1 MRQYPSTNSLS
12 ELVKS
17 NDPCFICLEDEKNS
31 LGEDLLN
38 SHSLRGC
45 GCKFMVH
52 PSCWDLWAQTKT
64 DFDCPICG
72 KYILEVIGHSP
83 KVEASSPSSPF
94 SPFSPFSPS
103 PPLENIIQNQY
114 DNFEETI
121 KKYITLFFLLLLS
134 IIVLIVVIYFT
145 TRHL

>member
-17 NDPCFICLEDEKNS
+17 KDPCFICLEDEKNS
-31 LGEDLLN
+31 LGEDLVD

-52 PSCWDLWAQTKT
+52 PSCWDLWAQNKT

-83 KVEASSPSSPF
+83 KVEAS
-94 SPFSPFSPS
+94 PFSPS
-103 PPLENIIQNQY
+103 FSPPSSPPSSVENVIQTQY
-114 DNFEETI
+114 DNFEETM
-121 KKYITLFFLLLLS
+121 KKYVALFLLSLLS
-134 IIVLIVVIYFT
+134 ILVLIAVIYVT
-145 TRHL
+145 TRHS

>member
-17 NDPCFICLEDEKNS
+17 KDPCFICLEDEKNS
-31 LGEDLLN
+31 LGEDLLD
-38 SHSLRGC
+38 SSTLRGC

-83 KVEASSPSSPF
+83 KVEDSSPF
-94 SPFSPFSPS
+94 PS
-103 PPLENIIQNQY
+103 SFPLENVIQNQY
-114 DNFEETI
+114 DNFEETM
-121 KKYITLFFLLLLS
+121 KTLFFLLLLS
-134 IIVLIVVIYFT
+134 IVVLIAVIYFT
-145 TRHL
+145 TMHS

>member
-17 NDPCFICLEDEKNS
+17 KDPCFICLEDEKNS
-31 LGEDLLN
+31 LGEDLLD
-38 SHSLRGC
+38 SSTLRGC

-83 KVEASSPSSPF
+83 KVEDSSPF
-94 SPFSPFSPS
+94 PTSF
-103 PPLENIIQNQY
+103 PLENVIQNQY
-114 DNFEETI
+114 DNFEETM

-134 IIVLIVVIYFT
+134 IVVLIAVIYFT
-145 TRHL
+145 TIHS

>member
-17 NDPCFICLEDEKNS
+17 KDPCFICLEDEKNS
-31 LGEDLLN
+31 LGEDLLD
-38 SHSLRGC
+38 SSTLRGC

-83 KVEASSPSSPF
+83 KVEDSSPF
-94 SPFSPFSPS
+94 PS
-103 PPLENIIQNQY
+103 SFPLENVIQNQY
-114 DNFEETI
+114 DNFEETM
-121 KKYITLFFLLLLS
+121 KKYITVFLLLLLS
-134 IIVLIVVIYFT
+134 ILVLVAVIYVT
-145 TRHL
+145 TRHS

>member
-12 ELVKS
+12 ELVNSK
-17 NDPCFICLEDEKNS
+17 DPCFICLEDEKNS
-31 LGEDLLN
+31 LGEDLLD
-38 SHSLRGC
+38 SSTLRGC

-83 KVEASSPSSPF
+83 KVEVQTLQPVST
-94 SPFSPFSPS
+94 
-103 PPLENIIQNQY
+103 LINH
-114 DNFEETI
+114 DTFEETM
-121 KKYITLFFLLLLS
+121 KKYITVFLLSLLS
-134 IIVLIVVIYFT
+134 ILVLVAVIYVT
-145 TRHL
+145 TRHS

>member
-17 NDPCFICLEDEKNS
+17 KDPCFICLEDEKNS
-31 LGEDLLN
+31 LGEDLVD

-52 PSCWDLWAQTKT
+52 PSCWDLWAQNKT

-83 KVEASSPSSPF
+83 KVEASPF
-94 SPFSPFSPS
+94 SPPFSPPS
-103 PPLENIIQNQY
+103 SVENIIQTQY
-114 DNFEETI
+114 DNFEETM
-121 KKYITLFFLLLLS
+121 KKYVALFLLSLLS
-134 IIVLIVVIYFT
+134 ILVLIAVIYVT
-145 TRHL
+145 TRHS

>member
-12 ELVKS
+12 DLVKS
-17 NDPCFICLEDEKNS
+17 KDPCFICLEDEKNS
-31 LGEDLLN
+31 LGEDLLD
-38 SHSLRGC
+38 SSTLRGC

-83 KVEASSPSSPF
+83 KVEDSSPF
-94 SPFSPFSPS
+94 PS
-103 PPLENIIQNQY
+103 SFPLENVIQNQY
-114 DNFEETI
+114 DNFEETM

-134 IIVLIVVIYFT
+134 IVVLIAVIYFT
-145 TRHL
+145 TIHS

>member
-12 ELVKS
+12 DLVKS
-17 NDPCFICLEDEKNS
+17 KDPCFICLEDEKNS
-31 LGEDLLN
+31 LGEDLLD
-38 SHSLRGC
+38 SSTLRGC

-83 KVEASSPSSPF
+83 KVEDSSPF
-94 SPFSPFSPS
+94 PS
-103 PPLENIIQNQY
+103 SFPLENVIQNQY
-114 DNFEETI
+114 DNFEETM

-134 IIVLIVVIYFT
+134 IVVLIAVIYFT
-145 TRHL
+145 TMHS

>member
-1 MRQYPSTNSLS
+1 MRQYPSTKSLS

-17 NDPCFICLEDEKNS
+17 KDPCFICLEDEKNS
-31 LGEDLLN
+31 LGEDLLD
-38 SHSLRGC
+38 SSTLRGC

-83 KVEASSPSSPF
+83 KVEDSSPF
-94 SPFSPFSPS
+94 PS
-103 PPLENIIQNQY
+103 SFPLENVIQNQY
-114 DNFEETI
+114 DNFEETM

-134 IIVLIVVIYFT
+134 IVVLIAVIYFT
-145 TRHL
+145 TIHS

>member
-17 NDPCFICLEDEKNS
+17 KDPCFICLEDEKNS
-31 LGEDLLN
+31 LGEDLLD

-52 PSCWDLWAQTKT
+52 PSCWDLWAQNKT

-83 KVEASSPSSPF
+83 KVEASPF
-94 SPFSPFSPS
+94 SPPFSPS
-103 PPLENIIQNQY
+103 SSVENIIQTQY
-114 DNFEETI
+114 DNFEETM
-121 KKYITLFFLLLLS
+121 KKYVALFLLSLLS
-134 IIVLIVVIYFT
+134 ILVLIAVIYVT
-145 TRHL
+145 TRHS

>member
-17 NDPCFICLEDEKNS
+17 KDPCFICLEDEKNS
-31 LGEDLLN
+31 LGEDLLD
-38 SHSLRGC
+38 SSTLRGC

-83 KVEASSPSSPF
+83 KVEDSSPF
-94 SPFSPFSPS
+94 PS
-103 PPLENIIQNQY
+103 SFPLENVIQNQY
-114 DNFEETI
+114 DNFEETM

-134 IIVLIVVIYFT
+134 IVVLIAVIYFT
-145 TRHL
+145 TIHS

>member
-17 NDPCFICLEDEKNS
+17 KDPCFICLEDEKNS
-31 LGEDLLN
+31 LGEDLVD

-52 PSCWDLWAQTKT
+52 PSCWDLWAQNKT

-83 KVEASSPSSPF
+83 KVEASPF
-94 SPFSPFSPS
+94 SPPFSPS
-103 PPLENIIQNQY
+103 SSVENIIQTQY
-114 DNFEETI
+114 DNFEETM
-121 KKYITLFFLLLLS
+121 KKYVALFLLSLLS
-134 IIVLIVVIYFT
+134 ILVLIAVIYVT
-145 TRHL
+145 TRHS

>member
-83 KVEASSPSSPF
+83 KVEASSPFPPSSP
-94 SPFSPFSPS
+94 SS
-103 PPLENIIQNQY
+103 PLENIIQSQY
-114 DNFEETI
+114 DNFEEI
-121 KKYITLFFLLLLS
+121 MKKYITLFFLLLLS
-134 IIVLIVVIYFT
+134 IIVLIAVIYVT

>member
-17 NDPCFICLEDEKNS
+17 KDPCFICLEDEKNS
-31 LGEDLLN
+31 LGEDLLD
-38 SHSLRGC
+38 SSTLRGC

-83 KVEASSPSSPF
+83 KVEDSSPF
-94 SPFSPFSPS
+94 PS
-103 PPLENIIQNQY
+103 SFPLENVIQNQY
-114 DNFEETI
+114 DNFEETM

-134 IIVLIVVIYFT
+134 IVVLIAVIYFT
-145 TRHL
+145 TMHS